1 MLFTT
6 MKRHLIPIAFFL
18 ILAGMPSAV
27 ASQEIP
33 SPEWLEDFRLSGP
46 PALSL
51 LGVSASAVARPNTP
65 RDLIASLVSGAGSE
79 GIVPDG
85 YSLETAPFW
94 LARHQALSLREYHSA
109 SLARRLQY
117 FTSISV
123 ATARVRARNSDDGHD
138 AHAAIAVRTLLA
150 NGRPNSTLVK
160 AAESIRKE
168 QLAYI
173 EAYRR
178 WEVASTASA
187 PLSARR
193 RQLERQEELL
203 SSLVTKVLVG
213 QATAL
218 RDSTMRVLARRDSLR
233 GSVAA
238 AGAASSDADR
248 LESEIEK
255 IETRLEALGKR
266 YSTEEI
272 EPDGFI
278 LEVAAGTRATFE
290 GGQWGNQRVDGAG
303 AWVTPMYRIG
313 SKGLELIGVGRY
325 LSNVNE
331 FDGRDLIDLGARVGV
346 DIGRGS
352 LSAEHVWR
360 RVTGD
365 AQLGLNDGS
374 VSARKSSTRWAALFD
389 YPIGG
394 KLWAVASFGSDY
406 RRPDGDRPVIAT
418 IGINLG
424 FGAIEILPS
433 R

>member
-1 MLFTT
+1 
-6 MKRHLIPIAFFL
+6 MKEHSAPTAWVFL
-18 ILAGMPSAV
+18 AIVLGLPAA
-27 ASQEIP
+27 ATSQEAP
-33 SPEWLEDFRLSGP
+33 APQWLEDFRLSGP

-51 LGVSASAVARPNTP
+51 LGVSASSVARPNTP
-65 RDLIASLVSGAGSE
+65 RDLIASLVSGAGSD

-94 LARHQALSLREYHSA
+94 LVRHQALSLRDYHSA
-109 SLARRLQY
+109 PLSRRLLY

-123 ATARVRARNSDDGHD
+123 ATSRVRSRTSDGDHD

-150 NGRPNSTLVK
+150 NGRPNSVLLRT
-160 AAESIRKE
+160 AESIRKE
-168 QLAYI
+168 QIAYI

-178 WEVASTASA
+178 WEAASTTAA
-187 PLSARR
+187 PLPARR
-193 RQLERQEELL
+193 RQLERHEELL
-203 SSLVTKVLVG
+203 SSLVTGVLVG

-218 RDSTMRVLARRDSLR
+218 RDSTMRVLSRRDSLR
-233 GSVAA
+233 RSVATAESA
-238 AGAASSDADR
+238 AADVER
-248 LESEIEK
+248 LGSEIEK
-255 IETRLEALGKR
+255 IEARLETLGRR

-278 LEVAAGTRATFE
+278 LEVAAGTRAAFE
-290 GGQWGNQRVDGAG
+290 AGQWGNQRVDGAG
-303 AWVTPMYRIG
+303 AWLTPMYRIG
-313 SKGLELIGVGRY
+313 NKGVELIGVGRY

-331 FDGRDLIDLGARVGV
+331 FGGRDLIDLGARVGI

-360 RVTGD
+360 RIAGE
-365 AQLGLNDGS
+365 AQLSVNDE
-374 VSARKSSTRWAALFD
+374 SAPGRKTSTRWSALFD

-394 KLWAVASFGSDY
+394 KVWAAASFGSDY

>member
-1 MLFTT
+1 
-6 MKRHLIPIAFFL
+6 MKRHLIPIAFCL

-27 ASQEIP
+27 ASQELP
-33 SPEWLEDFRLSGP
+33 SAEWLEDFRLSGP

-51 LGVSASAVARPNTP
+51 LGVSASSVARPNTP

-109 SLARRLQY
+109 SLARRLLY

-123 ATARVRARNSDDGHD
+123 ATARVRTRDSDDGHD

-160 AAESIRKE
+160 TAESIRKE

-178 WEVASTASA
+178 WEVVSTASV

-193 RQLERQEELL
+193 RQLDRQEELL
-203 SSLVTKVLVG
+203 SSLVTRVLVG
-213 QATAL
+213 QAAAL

-233 GSVAA
+233 SSVAA
-238 AGAASSDADR
+238 AEAAASDAGR

-255 IETRLEALGKR
+255 IESRLETLGKR

-278 LEVAAGTRATFE
+278 LEVAAGTRAAFE

-303 AWVTPMYRIG
+303 AWITPMYRIG
-313 SKGLELIGVGRY
+313 SKGVELIGVGRY

-331 FDGRDLIDLGARVGV
+331 FDGRDLIDLGARVGF

-360 RVTGD
+360 RISGSTQLSVNDESVTG
-365 AQLGLNDGS
+365 
-374 VSARKSSTRWAALFD
+374 RKSSTRWAALFD

>member
-1 MLFTT
+1 
-6 MKRHLIPIAFFL
+6 MKRHFVRTAWLLLIGLPTA
-18 ILAGMPSAV
+18 A
-27 ASQEIP
+27 ASQEPP

-51 LGVSASAVARPNTP
+51 LGVSASSVARPNTP
-65 RDLIASLVSGAGSE
+65 RDLIASLVSGAGSD

-94 LARHQALSLREYHSA
+94 LVRHQALSLRDYHSA
-109 SLARRLQY
+109 PLARRLLY

-123 ATARVRARNSDDGHD
+123 ATARVRARNSDGDHD

-150 NGRPNSTLVK
+150 NGRPSKVLVK
-160 AAESIRKE
+160 TAESIRKE

-173 EAYRR
+173 EAYRS
-178 WEVASTASA
+178 WEVASAAAA

-193 RQLERQEELL
+193 RQLERHEELL
-203 SSLVTKVLVG
+203 SSLVTRVLVG
-213 QATAL
+213 QANAL
-218 RDSTMRVLARRDSLR
+218 RDSTMRVLVRRDSLR
-233 GSVAA
+233 NSVRAA
-238 AGAASSDADR
+238 ETATADAGRFAADIEKLESR
-248 LESEIEK
+248 LE
-255 IETRLEALGKR
+255 TLGKR

-278 LEVAAGTRATFE
+278 LEVAAGTRAAFV

-303 AWVTPMYRIG
+303 AWITPMYRVG

-331 FDGRDLIDLGARVGV
+331 FDGRDLLDLGARIGI

-360 RVTGD
+360 RITGS
-365 AQLGLNDGS
+365 AQLSVNDES
-374 VSARKSSTRWAALFD
+374 VAGRKSSTRWAALFD

-424 FGAIEILPS
+424 FGALEILPS

>member
-1 MLFTT
+1 MRRRFIRMAWL
-6 MKRHLIPIAFFL
+6 FL
-18 ILAGMPSAV
+18 IGLPSAAV
-27 ASQEIP
+27 SQEP
-33 SPEWLEDFRLSGP
+33 PPPEWLEDFRLSGP
-46 PALSL
+46 PALSI
-51 LGVSASAVARPNTP
+51 LGVSASSVARPNTP

-94 LARHQALSLREYHSA
+94 LVRHQALSLRDYHSA
-109 SLARRLQY
+109 PLARRLLY

-123 ATARVRARNSDDGHD
+123 ATSRVRARNSDGGHD

-150 NGRPNSTLVK
+150 NGRPNSVMVK
-160 AAESIRKE
+160 TGESIRKE

-178 WEVASTASA
+178 WEAASTTAA

-193 RQLERQEELL
+193 RQLDRQEELL
-203 SSLVTKVLVG
+203 SSLVTRVLVG
-213 QATAL
+213 QATTL
-218 RDSTMRVLARRDSLR
+218 RDSTMRILARRDSLR
-233 GSVAA
+233 SSVAA
-238 AGAASSDADR
+238 AEAAASDADR
-248 LESEIEK
+248 LGSEIDR
-255 IETRLEALGKR
+255 IEARLETLGKR

-278 LEVAAGTRATFE
+278 LEVAAGTRAAFE
-290 GGQWGNQRVDGAG
+290 GGQWGDQRIDGAG
-303 AWVTPMYRIG
+303 AWITPMYRVG
-313 SKGLELIGVGRY
+313 SKGLELIAVGRY

-331 FDGRDLIDLGARVGV
+331 YDGRDLIDLGARIGI

-360 RVTGD
+360 RIAGS
-365 AQLGLNDGS
+365 AQAGVNDGS
-374 VSARKSSTRWAALFD
+374 AAARKHSTRWAALFD